1 MKKIIA
7 ALAAVIVAALLFT
20 SCTININGFS
30 MYDVYANADKY
41 TAGSFEYGRSEIK
54 KVVIDW
60 VSGRVE
66 VNEEEGETLKVY
78 EDSDSLEEDKRIHYY
93 IDNGVLRI
101 RFCASGYNGTF
112 TPDEVDKNKTVYVN
126 IPEGIDVEIN
136 TVSATVWLYTAHPYT
151 SPAAGKTVTAKP
163 LSVKIATT
171 SGDVD
176 TGKFECGKATFTSVS
191 GEIKTG
197 ALICDEGKIETV
209 SGTLNIFGAVKSL
222 TAKSISGDI
231 TFIGYATE
239 NAKFESVSGG
249 IFAKGNIAS
258 ISAKSVSGAV
268 EVGGIFE
275 NATVST
281 TSGNVTITDFSGT
294 LEFNTTS
301 GKLKSDIPHTENGK
315 KYIFGNGSQTAK
327 ISTVSGN
334 LTIGD

>member
-1 MKKIIA
+1 M
-7 ALAAVIVAALLFT
+7 
-20 SCTININGFS
+20 
-30 MYDVYANADKY
+30 
-41 TAGSFEYGRSEIK
+41 
-54 KVVIDW
+54 
-60 VSGRVE
+60 
-66 VNEEEGETLKVY
+66 LKVG
-78 EDSDSLEEDKRIHYY
+78 EDSESLDEEKRVHHY
-93 IDNGVLRI
+93 IENGVLRI
-101 RFCASGYNGTF
+101 KFCASGYNGTF
-112 TPDEVDKNKTVYVN
+112 TPDEIETNKNIRVEL
-126 IPEGIDVEIN
+126 PDGIDVEIN
-136 TVSATVWLYTAHPYT
+136 TVSAAVRLYTAHQY
-151 SPAAGKTVTAKP
+151 SGLEDNTAKP

-171 SGDVD
+171 SGNVE

-294 LEFNTTS
+294 LEFKSTS
-301 GKLKSDIPHTENGK
+301 GKLKSDVPHTEDGK
-315 KYIFGNGSQTAK
+315 KYVFGNGSQTATVD
-327 ISTVSGN
+327 TVSGS
-334 LTIGD
+334 LTVTQ

>member
-1 MKKIIA
+1 MKKII
-7 ALAAVIVAALLFT
+7 ITAALLLVAAMILS

-30 MYDVYANADKY
+30 LYDVYSNADKY

-66 VNEEEGETLKVY
+66 VEEDNGETLKVY
-78 EDSDSLEEDKRIHYY
+78 EDSESLEEAKRIHYY

-112 TPDEVDKNKTVYVN
+112 TPDEIEKNKTVHVN
-126 IPEGIDVEIN
+126 IPDGIDVEIN

-151 SPAAGKTVTAKP
+151 SPAASKTVTAKP

-209 SGTLNIFGAVKSL
+209 SGTLNILGTVKSL

-275 NATVST
+275 NATVYT

-294 LEFNTTS
+294 LEFKSTS
-301 GKLKSDIPHTENGK
+301 GKLKSDIPHTEDGGTYK
-315 KYIFGNGSQTAK
+315 FGDGEYTAK
-327 ISTVSGN
+327 VSTVSGN
-334 LTIGD
+334 LTIGE